1 MVNTMEYL
9 HFTVLGNEHSIRLLT
24 AIPAG
29 ERWTLK
35 AILRDGSI
43 SRAGIYA
50 TRIEALEVAE
60 RIAKRI
66 GAEFIR

>member
-1 MVNTMEYL
+1 MEYPY
-9 HFTVLGNEHSIRLLT
+9 FPVLRNKHSIRFLT
-24 AIPAG
+24 AVPAG
-29 ERWTLK
+29 EQWTLK
-35 AILRDGSI
+35 AIPRDGST
-43 SRAGIYA
+43 SCAGIYA